1 MAFEFS
7 VKFGKKEKEQ
17 LKSYTGTSS
26 APFYPIQNTIKSNP
40 KALIELFNII
50 GDVNAYI
57 RYISDVG
64 SKVNIKHYREQG
76 NGKLKDLGNTEQLK
90 LIYNPN
96 RNTSKEDFFKFIIE
110 SLFVVGYAPI
120 QKINTSAFGVTS
132 LYQLPCE
139 SVYPIP
145 QYSLDQ
151 YGTPSSNVNP
161 IDNPVVK
168 YYYHLDGG
176 KIEPIN
182 VDDMIYIKTVTMN
195 LRGVDYYRGRGRL
208 YAAVNSINS
217 LKYLYTSIN
226 NILDKSGVLGF
237 VKRNTRNGEIVT
249 VIDPEEKALLEE
261 KFSQYSASK
270 GSGIMFTGQ
279 DLQYIKVFDG
289 LSQFMPVELKDSELE
304 TIANCLGGFP
314 RALMNGSKQTTY
326 NNVKEFQKI
335 LYVNIEKPIISLI
348 CSYLTKGLSLPDN
361 EFFEG
366 DYSDVESLQTDQ
378 KQYAETK
385 KTQFDYYAGLLD
397 KGLITPEYMNQQLEL
412 PTPPNIEEN
421 ATPTI

>member
-7 VKFGKKEKEQ
+7 VKFGKKEKDQ
-17 LKSYTGTSS
+17 QKSYTGTSS
-26 APFYPIQNTIKSNP
+26 APFYPINSIVKNDAKT
-40 KALIELFNII
+40 LIGLYNII

-57 RYISDVG
+57 RYISNIG
-64 SKVNIKHYREQG
+64 SKIDIRHYRQLSNG
-76 NGKLKDLGNTEQLK
+76 NIKDLGNTEALN
-90 LIYNPN
+90 LLYNPN

-120 QKINTSAFGVTS
+120 QKINTKSFGVTS

-217 LKYLYTSIN
+217 LKYLYASIN

-237 VKRNTRNGEIVT
+237 VKRNTRNGEIMT

-270 GSGIMFTGQ
+270 GSGIMFTSQ

-314 RALMNGSKQTTY
+314 RVLMNGSKQTTY
-326 NNVKEFQKI
+326 NNIKEAQKI
-335 LYVNIEKPIISLI
+335 LYVNIIQPTISQI
-348 CSYLTKGLSLPDN
+348 CSVLSVGLGLPDN

-366 DYSDVESLQTDQ
+366 DYTKIEPLQEDKKSQ
-378 KQYAETK
+378 AETK
-385 KTQFDYYAGLLD
+385 KAQFDYYAGLLD

-421 ATPTI
+421 ATPTV